1 MADPLSVGASVVG
14 LIAAGGRLIDI
25 IHRMT
30 HASETLKEI
39 QAELTTLRPVLSGLE
54 SFIEQTQ
61 SISSTRTILIPVQD
75 VIAIFTQIVL
85 VHTELE
91 AFVQTRSNGISLGDR
106 TRDALQR
113 GDTGASRLLSQLQR
127 HKMNLSILLQIIQ
140 WYEGQIKRI

>member
-30 HASETLKEI
+30 HASETLRDI

-91 AFVQTRSNGISLGDR
+91 AFVQTRSNGISLADR